1 MEAET
6 KKERRKRIFVV
17 DDHPIVRRGFAML
30 INQENDLTVCGEA
43 EDVQPAIES
52 ILDQKPDMVIL
63 DISLKSGSGIDLV
76 KSLKDCMPDLP
87 MLVVSMHDEFLY
99 GERAIRAGAKGYL
112 MKQEANEVVVG
123 AIRHVLN
130 GGVYLSEKI
139 KEKMLLAMS
148 NRGRQ
153 DQESPIE
160 RLSDRELEVFRLLGM
175 GRGTRQIADE
185 INVSIKTVESY
196 RARIKEKMAIDNATE
211 LLQHAVLWVQREQSQ

>member
-1 MEAET
+1 ME
-6 KKERRKRIFVV
+6 KEWRKRIYIV
-17 DDHPIVRRGFAML
+17 DDHPIVRRGFTQL
-30 INQENDLTVCGEA
+30 INQEGDFTVCGEA
-43 EDVQPAIES
+43 EDVQPALKG
-52 ILDQKPDMVIL
+52 ILDLKPDLVIL
-63 DISLKSGSGIDLV
+63 DISLKSGSGIDLIKSV
-76 KSLKDCMPDLP
+76 KDFLPDLP

-112 MKQEANEVVVG
+112 MKQEADEVIIR
-123 AIRHVLN
+123 AIHHVLK
-130 GGVYLSEKI
+130 GGVYLSDRI

-153 DQESPIE
+153 ADSSPIE

-196 RARIKEKMAIDNATE
+196 RARIKEKLNVDNATE
-211 LLQHAVLWVQREQSQ
+211 LLQQAVLWVQQERSQ